1 MVPTLSSN
9 SLSHPKLNFRNQTR
23 FNVYAKKSGG
33 GSFPSFGLGKPK
45 DEEKD
50 QTNGSSNSNN
60 NPFGFDFG
68 KLPDVTSLIP
78 VGSKNGSLPGLSF
91 GSPARKKDPSTV
103 FVAGAT
109 GQAGIRIAQTLLR
122 EGFSVRAGVPE
133 LDSAQELARL
143 ASQYK
148 IISNEEAKRLN
159 AVQSSFDDADSIAK
173 AIGNA
178 TKVVVTIGLTENG
191 PATEVSTSD
200 ALQVI
205 QAAQLAGVDH
215 VAVIYDENN
224 GVSTST
230 YNVLDGISS
239 FFNNIFSKSQPL
251 SIQEFLQKVVETDVK
266 YTLIKTCLTDD
277 FAPESSYNVVV
288 LGEEN
293 TGSNDYKVTKSR
305 IASLV
310 ADVFSNTQVAENKV
324 VQVYSDPNAPLKRVD
339 ELFSTIPEDGRRKA
353 YAEIL
358 EKAKAE
364 EEARVEAEKARE
376 AAATT
381 KKMEEEALKLS
392 KQEAQASNLAK
403 EDQEKA
409 EATGTSV
416 EDILNKAKAFRAG
429 FSRQKLS
436 SQVATTNQDPDEDE
450 KPKLQPA
457 KGFGAGFSWQKFSS
471 QVATAIQ
478 KPDEDENPKVQ
489 VATVRGQAKARSL
502 IPNKA
507 VTKQTTTPR
516 SSVSK
521 PKEEKRKIEEKP
533 KEVRKVFGGLFKQ
546 ETIYIDDD

>member
-1 MVPTLSSN
+1 M
-9 SLSHPKLNFRNQTR
+9 
-23 FNVYAKKSGG
+23 
-33 GSFPSFGLGKPK
+33 
-45 DEEKD
+45 
-50 QTNGSSNSNN
+50 
-60 NPFGFDFG
+60 
-68 KLPDVTSLIP
+68 
-78 VGSKNGSLPGLSF
+78 
-91 GSPARKKDPSTV
+91 
-103 FVAGAT
+103 
-109 GQAGIRIAQTLLR
+109 
-122 EGFSVRAGVPE
+122 
-133 LDSAQELARL
+133 
-143 ASQYK
+143 
-148 IISNEEAKRLN
+148 
-159 AVQSSFDDADSIAK
+159 
-173 AIGNA
+173 
-178 TKVVVTIGLTENG
+178 
-191 PATEVSTSD
+191 
-200 ALQVI
+200 
-205 QAAQLAGVDH
+205 
-215 VAVIYDENN
+215 
-224 GVSTST
+224 
-230 YNVLDGISS
+230 
-239 FFNNIFSKSQPL
+239 
-251 SIQEFLQKVVETDVK
+251 
-266 YTLIKTCLTDD
+266 
-277 FAPESSYNVVV
+277 
-288 LGEEN
+288 
-293 TGSNDYKVTKSR
+293 
-305 IASLV
+305 